1 MHDET
6 LKLRERMYWAD
17 KGKIFRILKNSLH
30 ESLFLAPIIIL
41 IALFCNL
48 NSHLLLVEFPKK
60 IKPLDIT
67 E

>member
-30 ESLFLAPIIIL
+30 ESLFLAPRYYS
-41 IALFCNL
+41 
-48 NSHLLLVEFPKK
+48 NSSFQ
-60 IKPLDIT
+60 
-67 E
+67 